1 MQKILFVCL
10 GNICR
15 SPLAEGI
22 MLKLIHEKNI
32 QLEVDS
38 AGTSDFHIGEMP
50 DLRTIE
56 NAKNHGVNLT
66 TLRARQFS
74 EKDFDTFDKIYVM
87 DQSNFTNVLA
97 LCKNDEQSQKVDLL
111 LNTIYP
117 GKNLQVPD
125 PYFGGEEGFEKVFKM
140 VNEACLKIITIQKN
154 EL

>member
-1 MQKILFVCL
+1 
-10 GNICR
+10 
-15 SPLAEGI
+15 
-22 MLKLIHEKNI
+22 
-32 QLEVDS
+32 
-38 AGTSDFHIGEMP
+38 
-50 DLRTIE
+50 
-56 NAKNHGVNLT
+56 
-66 TLRARQFS
+66 
-74 EKDFDTFDKIYVM
+74 M